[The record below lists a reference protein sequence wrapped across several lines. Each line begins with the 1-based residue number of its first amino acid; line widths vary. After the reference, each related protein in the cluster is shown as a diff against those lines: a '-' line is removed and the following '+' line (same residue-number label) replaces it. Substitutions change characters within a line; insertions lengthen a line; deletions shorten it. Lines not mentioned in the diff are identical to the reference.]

1 VHTHTHTYTH
11 TYTHTRAR
19 ARARACACTCTP
31 LTPMCKLF
39 HIFNLH
45 ILWQIISGSL
55 LEKTEQIPIKPTKYD
70 NVQNINKRQNI
81 NVIY

>member
-1 VHTHTHTYTH
+1 MCAHAHTHTHARA
-11 TYTHTRAR
+11 RAR
-19 ARARACACTCTP
+19 ARARACACTP

-55 LEKTEQIPIKPTKYD
+55 LEKTE
-70 NVQNINKRQNI
+70 
-81 NVIY
+81 